1 MTSNALPRQFALDLG
16 RAHRASLGNFLP
28 GGDRALIS
36 TLQKITEQWTAST
49 ETQAIVDAN
58 PLNHR
63 WIYWWGAP
71 GSGRSHLLRA
81 LMHAAQN
88 ASLSYYYLSN
98 DDPSAWVKLE
108 AELPQQLKAVIPTAI
123 AVDDVDLLDERLS
136 SALFRVLNA
145 ARDSQHLYVFMA
157 GSDAPANLKLRDD
170 LRTRLA
176 WGLVFQTHLL
186 SDHEKIQALEQAAS
200 DRGLVLSPDV
210 MPWLLSRF
218 YRDMPNL
225 MALLDALDAYS
236 LETKRAVT
244 LPLVRELLQLSSS
257 PNNEL
262 MNR

>member
-1 MTSNALPRQFALDLG
+1 MSSNALPRQFALDLG
-16 RAHRASLGNFLP
+16 RTHQASLGNFLP

-36 TLQKITEQWTAST
+36 TLEKVTERWAAST
-49 ETQAIVDAN
+49 ATPAIIDAN
-58 PLNHR
+58 SLNHR
-63 WIYWWGAP
+63 WIYWWGGP

-88 ASLSYYYLSN
+88 ASLPNFYLRN
-98 DDPSAWVKLE
+98 DEPSTWVKLE
-108 AELPQQLKAVIPTAI
+108 AELPQQLKAGIPIAI
-123 AVDDVDLLDERLS
+123 AVDDVELLDERLS
-136 SALFRVLNA
+136 GALFRILNA
-145 ARDSQHLYVFMA
+145 VRDNQQLYVFMV
-157 GSDAPANLKLRDD
+157 GSNAPANLKLRED

-210 MPWLLSRF
+210 LPWLLSRF

-236 LETKRAVT
+236 LETKRAIT

>member
-1 MTSNALPRQFALDLG
+1 MSSNALPRQFALDLG
-16 RAHRASLGNFLP
+16 RAHQASLGNFLP

-36 TLQKITEQWTAST
+36 ALQKIAEQWATCT
-49 ETQAIVDAN
+49 EIPVAIDAN

-81 LMHAAQN
+81 LVYAAQN
-88 ASLSYYYLSN
+88 ASLHCYYVTN
-98 DDPSAWVKLE
+98 ADPSAWVKLE
-108 AELPQQLKAVIPTAI
+108 ADLPQRLNAAIPTVI

-145 ARDSQHLYVFMA
+145 VRDSKQLYVFMT
-157 GSDAPANLKLRDD
+157 GNDAPANLKLRED

-210 MPWLLSRF
+210 LPWLLSRF

-262 MNR
+262 ISR